1 MNEPLSRRQLLE
13 RLAVGVALAG
23 GLSTARP
30 ADAPSLAADA
40 PEAKALKYVEN
51 ARDAK
56 GATPGSSC
64 ANCGLYQGKDGS
76 AAGPCQLFPG
86 KLVKAAGWCT
96 GWVPQM

>member
-13 RLAVGVALAG
+13 RLALGVALAG
-23 GLSTARP
+23 ALPTARP
-30 ADAPSLAADA
+30 DAPLLAVDA

-51 ARDAK
+51 ATQAK
-56 GATPGSSC
+56 GATPGASC

-76 AAGPCQLFPG
+76 ASGLCQLIPG